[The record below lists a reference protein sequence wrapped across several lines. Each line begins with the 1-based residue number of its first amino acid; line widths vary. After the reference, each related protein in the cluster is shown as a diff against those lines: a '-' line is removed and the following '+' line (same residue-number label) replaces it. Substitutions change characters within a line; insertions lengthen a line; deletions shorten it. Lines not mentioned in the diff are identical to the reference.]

1 MQPLKIRYAYL
12 YNTETENL
20 SSIFSKLVHREG
32 CWSTLIAPSNLE
44 NTAQVP
50 FRISKKSQF
59 QTANY
64 VPEMYGVPPLHIV
77 YASQFGHLSL
87 DFCLLGMEYPDP

>member
-1 MQPLKIRYAYL
+1 MVLNLGEGKVPVSL
-12 YNTETENL
+12 ETFRQAWKKN
-20 SSIFSKLVHREG
+20 HGRH
-32 CWSTLIAPSNLE
+32 
-44 NTAQVP
+44 